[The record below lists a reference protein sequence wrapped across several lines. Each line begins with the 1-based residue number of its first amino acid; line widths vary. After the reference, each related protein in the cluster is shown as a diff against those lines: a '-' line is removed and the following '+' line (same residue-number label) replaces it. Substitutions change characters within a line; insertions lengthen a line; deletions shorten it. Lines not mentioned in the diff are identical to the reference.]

1 MRSTRRAEGTR
12 STEPARGW
20 SAAGAHV
27 PRENAAEVSDIVE
40 TATSLLSWDDAPEAS
55 DVADFRAARGALD
68 QVSTLAHDALLRE
81 AHAADELADVTG
93 LAELCARTRKAGGNL
108 ADARARTRTDA
119 VKIVRDALR
128 TMHGARSV
136 SQLIEI
142 APRAVCRIG
151 FDRAILSRIAD
162 SMWVTEKIHVNED
175 PAWAAEICAAGQAN
189 PQKLTREIFESEMVR
204 RGVPLRVT
212 DVQHDPHVHR
222 PVAEASLSRSYVA
235 APVMPEGHVIGF
247 IHADRYLQRR
257 DVDEFDRDLLAVF
270 AEGFGYVLQ
279 RAVLLD
285 RLAELREKVTS
296 LTYGIA
302 SAMDDGPDEIGFGD
316 LVAELPGVTSSAH
329 PTAAPEYFAAP
340 AAARSPL
347 TPRET
352 DVLRRL
358 AKGETNSRIASRLV
372 ISDGTVKSH
381 IKHILRK
388 LGAAN
393 RAEAVSKY
401 LRIEQDEQR
410 RCAT

>member
-1 MRSTRRAEGTR
+1 MQTIRRAGADR
-12 STEPARGW
+12 PWA
-20 SAAGAHV
+20 AAGAQV
-27 PRENAAEVSDIVE
+27 PRENATEVAEILE
-40 TATSLLSWDDAPEAS
+40 RATSLLSWRAPPEAYELG
-55 DVADFRAARGALD
+55 DFAAARDALD
-68 QVSTLAHDALLRE
+68 RVATLAQDSLLADPR
-81 AHAADELADVTG
+81 AADELAGVAS
-93 LAELCARTRKAGGNL
+93 LAALCADAKDAGDHL
-108 ADARARTRTDA
+108 SDARAKSRSDA

-136 SQLIEI
+136 SQLTEL
-142 APRAVCRIG
+142 APKAVCRIG
-151 FDRAILSRIAD
+151 FDRAILSRISD
-162 SMWVTEKIHVNED
+162 SIWLTERIHVNED
-175 PAWAAEICAAGQAN
+175 PDWAAAICAAGQAN
-189 PQKLTREIFESEMVR
+189 PQKLTPEIFESEMVR

-222 PVAEASLSRSYVA
+222 PVAEASLSHSYVA
-235 APVMPEGHVIGF
+235 APLMPEGRVIGF

-285 RLAELREKVTS
+285 RLSELRQKVTS

-316 LVAELPGVTSSAH
+316 LVDELPGADPGSARTS
-329 PTAAPEYFAAP
+329 PPEYFGSP
-340 AAARSPL
+340 GGRGMPL
-347 TPRET
+347 TPREV

-358 AKGETNSRIASRLV
+358 AAGETNARIASRLV

-401 LRIEQDEQR
+401 LRMEQDEQR
-410 RCAT
+410 RCTA